1 MEIKDYY
8 KLIQEITDIDLEADS
23 IADSRRILAEINE
36 REMILKELKKRIKND
51 IKNIE
56 RGYLDQKHKINVD
69 YAGGRSPGVMSRVRG
84 KSRIKELKKL
94 QEKHDESLE
103 SYREI
108 KYILDDLFIQIQ
120 EAKEPLNNYIKGR
133 LSGF

>member
-1 MEIKDYY
+1 MKVKDYY
-8 KLIQEITDIDLEADS
+8 KLIQEIADIDLEADS

-36 REMILKELKKRIKND
+36 REVLLKELKKRVNKD

-56 RGYLDQKHKINVD
+56 REYLKRKHKINVD

-84 KSRIKELKKL
+84 KSKIKELKNL
-94 QEKHDESLE
+94 QRKHDQSLE

-108 KYILDDLFIQIQ
+108 KYILDDLFLQIQ
-120 EAKEPLNNYIKGR
+120 EAKEPLNNYIKSR
-133 LSGF
+133 LVGF

>member
-120 EAKEPLNNYIKGR
+120 EAKEPLNNYIKSR
-133 LSGF
+133 LGGF

>member
-69 YAGGRSPGVMSRVRG
+69 YAGGRSPGVVSRVRG
-84 KSRIKELKKL
+84 KSRVKELKKL